1 MSRKGRIVGSI
12 LFLIIGFVFVNA
24 IVVPALQAPIKK
36 DISICDQKMAL
47 ADQRALALDHN
58 DQLKYDEL
66 TAQYDSI
73 KGC

>member
-1 MSRKGRIVGSI
+1 MGKKAKIIGTLIVTVM
-12 LFLIIGFVFVNA
+12 FLIIWNA
-24 IVVPALQAPIKK
+24 AIAPALTAPYKK
-36 DISICDQKMAL
+36 DMAICDQKMAL